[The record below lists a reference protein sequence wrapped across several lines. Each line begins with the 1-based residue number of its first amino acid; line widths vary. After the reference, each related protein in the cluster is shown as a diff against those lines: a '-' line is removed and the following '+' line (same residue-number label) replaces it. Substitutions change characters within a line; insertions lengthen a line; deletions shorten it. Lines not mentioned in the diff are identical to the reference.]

1 MTDVNRLQ
9 AGNAG
14 GLSKFRPNAIVRQHD
29 SKRIGRIGALQQGN
43 NDWERIMAGYW
54 QADNPATPTV
64 FPTSHR
70 TRNAHSHT
78 THQSEC
84 SGYASQETGKEEPQL
99 TGVGVGNGGLP
110 PLTATCWEV
119 LQTDGR
125 QLHASASDHP
135 PPTTLTCAWSVARTY
150 STSHH
155 RSNSA
160 SDSASICS
168 RGSGRWWRYGSPA
181 VQTSHVHVCAGAKRL
196 PSENAY
202 GRTLLATPSHAGQA
216 TPHPQTP
223 PHQSKGERG
232 NESFPQV
239 MCM

>member
-1 MTDVNRLQ
+1 MTARGVHRRATVQAQRL
-9 AGNAG
+9 
-14 GLSKFRPNAIVRQHD
+14 
-29 SKRIGRIGALQQGN
+29 GADHGCTGSHQSN
-43 NDWERIMAGYW
+43 NTGA
-54 QADNPATPTV
+54 

-70 TRNAHSHT
+70 TRNAHSQT

-84 SGYASQETGKEEPQL
+84 SGYVPQETGEEEPQL

-181 VQTSHVHVCAGAKRL
+181 VQTRHVHVCAGAKRL

-223 PHQSKGERG
+223 PHQTWK
-232 NESFPQV
+232 
-239 MCM
+239 